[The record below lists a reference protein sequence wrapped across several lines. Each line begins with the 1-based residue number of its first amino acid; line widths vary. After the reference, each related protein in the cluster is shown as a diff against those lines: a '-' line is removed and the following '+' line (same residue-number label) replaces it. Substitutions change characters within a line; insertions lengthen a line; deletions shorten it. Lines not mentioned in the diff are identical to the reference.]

1 MINLR
6 WRHLLG
12 KTYFVINPPTIPT
25 FPLVIKSINH
35 EQNYDSKCLF
45 FIGWQWGYLYRGLSL
60 CCNLPLQSVNI
71 PVFVA
76 VVQTSIVV
84 YSMLQQNREGR
95 QNTILGN
102 SNTSPG
108 QALSERAVEYNSLV
122 WLWPPATPTYQNW
135 ETTSANSPGWSYCDK
150 LDRLRR
156 SEKMIW
162 TGCVAAQSWWNV
174 GSVWWTK

>member
-35 EQNYDSKCLF
+35 EQSYDSKCLF
-45 FIGWQWGYLYRGLSL
+45 FIGWQWGYLYRELGL

-84 YSMLQQNREGR
+84 YSMLHQNRESR
-95 QNTILGN
+95 QGLNTTQY
-102 SNTSPG
+102 SETPT
-108 QALSERAVEYNSLV
+108 QARARPLLEREREREYNSLV
-122 WLWPPATPTYQNW
+122 LLWPATPTYQNY
-135 ETTSANSPGWSYCDK
+135 ETTSANSA
-150 LDRLRR
+150 R
-156 SEKMIW
+156 W
-162 TGCVAAQSWWNV
+162 TGWDSLAVTNEGWLSP
-174 GSVWWTK
+174 S